1 MDRQHRHRRRS
12 RHLGLEQHND
22 EPDRGRPSTTSA
34 RRAKVVI
41 MRHDGTAK
49 RIPVNNNK
57 IVGDIVV
64 VP

>member
-1 MDRQHRHRRRS
+1 MDRQDRHRRRS

-22 EPDRGRPSTTSA
+22 EPDRARPSTTSA

-41 MRHDGTAK
+41 MRHDAIK

>member
-1 MDRQHRHRRRS
+1 
-12 RHLGLEQHND
+12 
-22 EPDRGRPSTTSA
+22 
-34 RRAKVVI
+34 

>member
-1 MDRQHRHRRRS
+1 MDRQDRHRRRS

-22 EPDRGRPSTTSA
+22 ELPCPSVNDFA